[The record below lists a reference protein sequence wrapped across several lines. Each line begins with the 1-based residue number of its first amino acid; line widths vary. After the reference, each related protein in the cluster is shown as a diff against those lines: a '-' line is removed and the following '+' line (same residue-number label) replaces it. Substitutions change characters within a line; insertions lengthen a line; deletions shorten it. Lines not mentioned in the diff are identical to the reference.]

1 MYYKESLLSSNLNSK
16 QLRFHGVRP
25 NVETKERK
33 DSTVIVETHD
43 SSVPASPNNSNNRFF
58 LLLLGE
64 PRLREAD
71 LPTTSGFDRV

>member
-1 MYYKESLLSSNLNSK
+1 MY
-16 QLRFHGVRP
+16 
-25 NVETKERK
+25 VETKERK

-43 SSVPASPNNSNNRFF
+43 SSVLASPNNSNNRFF

-64 PRLREAD
+64 PRLRETD